1 MSLNLLNVQRY
12 LWCEP
17 AAILPSMHKQICDI
31 VRDHVTGEAHQPGG
45 RLDLFQGS
53 GKSAADGFH
62 ELEDGTFCG
71 FRNGVYS
78 ESVPAGL
85 KIEGD
90 IGTINVHGVIAK
102 RISKVQN
109 SSGVATNLEETLDF
123 AKHDEQVKGVLLDI
137 DSPGGSIVGTPEVA
151 EMVLN
156 LGKPT
161 VAFTDSLIASAA
173 YWIAAQCDLIIASP
187 SADIGSIGVYSA
199 FLDQSRAAEMAGL
212 KVELFNTGKYKGM
225 GMPGRPLTEE
235 QKAHIQEGVDK
246 AFEWF
251 KADVLAQRKISES
264 AMQGQCFDAEDALA
278 EGLIE
283 RVGSHADAVEELRA
297 LIKTGF

>member
-1 MSLNLLNVQRY
+1 MNLLNIQRY

-31 VRDHVTGEAHQPGG
+31 VSDHASGAAHLSGG
-45 RLDLFQGS
+45 RLELFEGT
-53 GKSAADGFH
+53 GKSCEDGFYK
-62 ELEDGTFCG
+62 LEDGTFCG
-71 FRNGVYS
+71 YRNGTYS
-78 ESVPAGL
+78 ENVPAGL

-102 RISKVQN
+102 RVSKVQN
-109 SSGVATNLEETLDF
+109 SSGVATNLEQTLSY
-123 AKHDEQVKGVLLDI
+123 AKSDEQVKGILLDI

-151 EMVLN
+151 EMVRT

-173 YWIAAQCDLIIASP
+173 YWIAAQCDLIVASP
-187 SADIGSIGVYSA
+187 SADVGSIGVYSA

-225 GMPGRPLTEE
+225 GMPGRALSDE
-235 QKAHIQEGVDK
+235 QKEHIQAGVDK
-246 AFEWF
+246 AFAWF
-251 KADVLAQRKISES
+251 KADVHAQRPSISED
-264 AMQGQCFDAEDALA
+264 AMQGQCFDAADALA

-283 RVGSHADAVEELRA
+283 RVGSHADALAELTA
-297 LIKTGF
+297 LINAGF